1 MTKLYVPVVT
11 LSDNDNITFLKKI
24 KQGSKRTISW
34 NKYRSEI
41 ITKPNNNNLV
51 YLIDPTIRNINKL
64 FFLSFENGRYSF
76 DTYYISTYYIIT
88 PLVEINALINNKPF
102 FDQPVKNK
110 QEAFEKLIEMSRNDA
125 IQQVDWL
132 YYQTYYKLIGK
143 DIYQDKHIREF
154 LNKLTLQESQKK
166 MTVPQC
172 FLLLKSSKKLF
183 YFFLDSLIVTE

>member
-11 LSDNDNITFLKKI
+11 LSDNDNITFLEKI
-24 KQGSKRTISW
+24 KQESKRTISW

-64 FFLSFENGRYSF
+64 LFLSFENGCNASGRYSF

-88 PLVEINALINNKPF
+88 LLVEINALINNKPF

-110 QEAFEKLIEMSRNDA
+110 QEAYKKLIEMSRNDA

-143 DIYQDKHIREF
+143 DIHQGKHIREF

-166 MTVPQC
+166 MMVPQC

-183 YFFLDSLIVTE
+183 

>member
-11 LSDNDNITFLKKI
+11 LSDNDNITFLEKI
-24 KQGSKRTISW
+24 NQRSKRTISW

-41 ITKPNNNNLV
+41 ITKSNNNNLV
-51 YLIDPTIRNINKL
+51 YLIDPAIRNINKL
-64 FFLSFENGRYSF
+64 FFLSFENGCNASGRYSF
-76 DTYYISTYYIIT
+76 DTYYTSTYYIIT

-110 QEAFEKLIEMSRNDA
+110 QEAYEKLIEMSRNDA

-132 YYQTYYKLIGK
+132 YYQKYYKLIGK
-143 DIYQDKHIREF
+143 DTYQDKHIREF

-183 YFFLDSLIVTE
+183 

>member
-11 LSDNDNITFLKKI
+11 LSDNDNITFLEKI

-143 DIYQDKHIREF
+143 DIHQGKHIREF

-166 MTVPQC
+166 MMVPQC

-183 YFFLDSLIVTE
+183 

>member
-11 LSDNDNITFLKKI
+11 LSDNDNFTFLEKI
-24 KQGSKRTISW
+24 NQRSKRTISW

-41 ITKPNNNNLV
+41 ITKSNNNNLV
-51 YLIDPTIRNINKL
+51 YLIDPAIRNINKL
-64 FFLSFENGRYSF
+64 FFLSFENGCNASGRYSF
-76 DTYYISTYYIIT
+76 DTYYTSTYYIIT

-110 QEAFEKLIEMSRNDA
+110 QEAYEKLIEMSRNDA

-132 YYQTYYKLIGK
+132 YYQKYDKLIGK
-143 DIYQDKHIREF
+143 DTYQDKHIREF
-154 LNKLTLQESQKK
+154 LNKLTLQESQKN

-183 YFFLDSLIVTE
+183 

>member
-1 MTKLYVPVVT
+1 M
-11 LSDNDNITFLKKI
+11 
-24 KQGSKRTISW
+24 
-34 NKYRSEI
+34 
-41 ITKPNNNNLV
+41 
-51 YLIDPTIRNINKL
+51 
-64 FFLSFENGRYSF
+64 FFLSFENGCNASRRYSF

-88 PLVEINALINNKPF
+88 LLVEINALINNKPF

-110 QEAFEKLIEMSRNDA
+110 QEAYEKLIEMSRNDA

-143 DIYQDKHIREF
+143 DIHQGKHIREF

-166 MTVPQC
+166 MMVPQC

-183 YFFLDSLIVTE
+183 